1 VSAMSLATVRD
12 ASQYMIPV
20 GTKASWKPASP
31 TA

>member
-1 VSAMSLATVRD
+1 MSLATVRL

-20 GTKASWKPASP
+20 GTKKNWKAASP